1 MTPELWTTLVGGI
14 VLFLSNLGVFLKT
27 KADVTKIHESRA
39 ASKIERDKD
48 SLELHD
54 AVRKAAWEIDAI
66 KATAGHRDQVIE
78 QVQAQMAILNSTVAT
93 TNVKLDTLTEAIKE
107 LKEVNR

>member
-1 MTPELWTTLVGGI
+1 MTPELWTTLVGGV
-14 VLFLSNLGVFLKT
+14 VLFLGNLGVFFKT

-54 AVRKAAWEIDAI
+54 AVRKAAWEIDSI
-66 KATAGHRDQVIE
+66 KATAGHRDQVID
-78 QVQAQMAILNSTVAT
+78 QLQAQMAILNSTMAT
-93 TNVKLDTLTEAIKE
+93 TNVKLDTLTEVIKE
-107 LKEVNR
+107 LKELNR